1 MSGIWYVAA
10 QSGKWAAAAGEKPER
25 GILMTRGLY
34 TAYTGMI
41 NEQKRLDI
49 ISNNLANSATIGY
62 KEENVTSRSFK
73 DYMMMKIRD
82 GSNAFIDEPV
92 GKVNPGVKIGE
103 TYMDWG
109 QGSLR
114 ETGNTYDLAIQGNGF
129 FTMRVTDANGN
140 SSIKYTRCGTFKC
153 TKDGFIVDAEGNH
166 LQGSG
171 GDLVVPVE
179 ANEIVV
185 REDGSVFADGVLIDT
200 IQITDFEDY
209 DYLELY
215 GDNMYNAV
223 DGATIIGSTAVIEQG
238 FTEQSNVNVISEM
251 VSMIT
256 ITRAYEAGQKMI
268 RTQDTLLDSSV
279 NQVGKV

>member
-1 MSGIWYVAA
+1 MVRA
-10 QSGKWAAAAGEKPER
+10 
-25 GILMTRGLY
+25 LY
-34 TAYTGMI
+34 TAYTGMR

-49 ISNNLANSATIGY
+49 ISNNLANSTTVGY
-62 KEENVTSRSFK
+62 KEENVTSRAF
-73 DYMMMKIRD
+73 DDLLAVKIRD
-82 GSNAFIDEPV
+82 GSNNYVDESI
-92 GKVNPGVKIGE
+92 GTFNLGVKIGE
-103 TYMDWG
+103 TYMDWS

-114 ETGNTYDLAIQGNGF
+114 ETGNTYDLAIQGDGF
-129 FTMRVTDANGN
+129 FTMRVTDSNGN

-153 TKDGFIVDAEGNH
+153 TSDGYIVDADGNH

-171 GDLVVPVE
+171 GDLQVPTD
-179 ANEIVV
+179 AAEIAVKN
-185 REDGSVFADGVLIDT
+185 DGSVYADGVYVDT
-200 IQITDFEDY
+200 IAMTDFEDY

-223 DGATIIGSTAVIEQG
+223 DGATTKAATCTLEQG

-268 RTQDTLLDSSV
+268 QTQDSLLNAAV
-279 NQVGKV
+279 NQVGKVQ

>member
-1 MSGIWYVAA
+1 MACCCT
-10 QSGKWAAAAGEKPER
+10 KWAVAVGGKPER
-25 GILMTRGLY
+25 GTLMTRGLY

-62 KEENVTSRSFK
+62 KEENVTSRPFK

-114 ETGNTYDLAIQGNGF
+114 ETGNTYDLAIQGDGF

>member
-1 MSGIWYVAA
+1 MV
-10 QSGKWAAAAGEKPER
+10 
-25 GILMTRGLY
+25 RGLY

-49 ISNNLANSATIGY
+49 ISNNLANSATVGY

-73 DYMMMKIRD
+73 DYMAVKIRD
-82 GSNAFIDEPV
+82 GSNAFIDEQI
-92 GKVNPGVKIGE
+92 GTFNPGVKIGE

-114 ETGNTYDLAIQGNGF
+114 ETGNTYDLAIEGNGF

-153 TKDGFIVDAEGNH
+153 TADGYIVDADGNH

-171 GDLVVPVE
+171 GDIQVPVD
-179 ANEIVV
+179 AREIVIKN
-185 REDGSVFADGVLIDT
+185 DGSIFADNQLVDT
-200 IQITDFEDY
+200 VQLTDFEDY
-209 DYLELY
+209 NYLELY

-223 DGATIIGSTAVIEQG
+223 DGATTIDSTAAIQQG
-238 FTEQSNVNVISEM
+238 YTEQSNVNVISEM

-268 RTQDTLLDSSV
+268 RTQDSLLDASV

>member
-1 MSGIWYVAA
+1 MV
-10 QSGKWAAAAGEKPER
+10 
-25 GILMTRGLY
+25 RGLY

-49 ISNNLANSATIGY
+49 ISNNLANSATVGY

-73 DYMMMKIRD
+73 DYMVVKIRD
-82 GSNAFIDEPV
+82 GSNAFIDEQI
-92 GKVNPGVKIGE
+92 GTFNPGVKIGE

-114 ETGNTYDLAIQGNGF
+114 ETGNTYDLAIEGNGF

-153 TKDGFIVDAEGNH
+153 TADGYIVDADGNH

-171 GDLVVPVE
+171 GDIQVPVD
-179 ANEIVV
+179 AREIVIKN
-185 REDGSVFADGVLIDT
+185 DGSIFADNQLVDT
-200 IQITDFEDY
+200 VQLTDFEDY
-209 DYLELY
+209 NYLELY

-223 DGATIIGSTAVIEQG
+223 DGATTIDSTAAIQQG
-238 FTEQSNVNVISEM
+238 YTEQSNVNVISEM

-268 RTQDTLLDSSV
+268 RTQDSLLDASV

>member
-1 MSGIWYVAA
+1 MV
-10 QSGKWAAAAGEKPER
+10 
-25 GILMTRGLY
+25 RGLY
-34 TAYTGMI
+34 TAYTGML

-49 ISNNLANSATIGY
+49 ISNNLANSSTVGY
-62 KEENVTSRSFK
+62 KAENVTSQSFEDLMTIK
-73 DYMMMKIRD
+73 VRD
-82 GSNAFIDEPV
+82 GSCAYNEEMI
-92 GKVNPGVKIGE
+92 GTMNPGVKIGE

-114 ETGNTYDLAIQGNGF
+114 QTGNTYDLAIQGKGF
-129 FTMRVTDANGN
+129 FAIKVVDSQGN

-153 TKDGFIVDAEGNH
+153 TSDGYIVDADGNR

-171 GDLVVPVE
+171 GDVQVPTD
-179 ANEIVV
+179 AREIAIK
-185 REDGSVFADGVLIDT
+185 EDGTIMADGQPVNRITLTDFAD
-200 IQITDFEDY
+200 Y
-209 DYLELY
+209 NYLELY

-223 DGATIIGSTAVIEQG
+223 KGATITDAEGTLAQG
-238 FTEQSNVNVISEM
+238 FTEQSNVNVVSEM

-268 RTQDTLLDSSV
+268 RTQDSLLDADV

>member
-1 MSGIWYVAA
+1 MV
-10 QSGKWAAAAGEKPER
+10 
-25 GILMTRGLY
+25 RGLY

-49 ISNNLANSATIGY
+49 ISNNLANSATVGY

-73 DYMMMKIRD
+73 DYMAVKIRD
-82 GSNAFIDEPV
+82 GSNAFIDEQI
-92 GKVNPGVKIGE
+92 GTFNPGVKIGE

-114 ETGNTYDLAIQGNGF
+114 ETGNTYDLAIEGNGF

-140 SSIKYTRCGTFKC
+140 SSIKYSRCGTFKC
-153 TKDGFIVDAEGNH
+153 TADGYIVDADGNH

-171 GDLVVPVE
+171 GDIQVPVD
-179 ANEIVV
+179 AREIVIKN
-185 REDGSVFADGVLIDT
+185 DGSIFADNQLVDT
-200 IQITDFEDY
+200 VQLTDFEDY
-209 DYLELY
+209 NYLELY

-223 DGATIIGSTAVIEQG
+223 DGATTIDSTAAIQQG
-238 FTEQSNVNVISEM
+238 YTEQSNVNVISEM

-268 RTQDTLLDSSV
+268 RTQDSLLDASV

>member
-1 MSGIWYVAA
+1 MACCCT
-10 QSGKWAAAAGEKPER
+10 KWAVAVGGKPER
-25 GILMTRGLY
+25 GTLMTRGLY

-114 ETGNTYDLAIQGNGF
+114 ETGNTYDLAIQGDGF

-185 REDGSVFADGVLIDT
+185 REDGFVFADGVLIDT